1 MAIQF
6 SDGAGI
12 TVSLDVDT
20 YQFPNSDEYW
30 DANWL
35 QVRGTVTHPLGDWH
49 FRDPCLATMELV
61 QLAKW
66 PTTVASGET
75 STLCFFTEPC
85 LSFELVEAPE
95 PAIALGFSHE
105 AAPPHWVREEGP
117 FVLRFPLA
125 LNPLEDLER
134 AASELL
140 CRFPVKGAHG

>member
-6 SDGAGI
+6 SDGEGI

-35 QVRGTVTHPLGDWH
+35 QVRGTVTHPLGDWR
-49 FRDPCLATMELV
+49 FRDPCLATMELA

-66 PTTVASGET
+66 AANVASGET

-85 LSFELVEAPE
+85 LSFELVGAPE

-105 AAPPHWVREEGP
+105 VAPPHWAREAGP
-117 FVLRFPLA
+117 FVLLFPLA
-125 LNPLEDLER
+125 LNPLEYLER
-134 AASELL
+134 AVRELL
-140 CRFPVKGAHG
+140 CRFPIKGERG